1 MKTMKKVVAVML
13 LACMLMSMG
22 AVSAYAADNVVI
34 PPPENGVQQ
43 TAAKDT
49 KTSDDPTNE
58 TGGTDAKEEGPETP
72 FTVTDGTALFVAG
85 VDDTSSINDITIVKG
100 EKKTVTVVYN
110 PKENVNVVI
119 SADNNNI
126 SVGKTNVAADTG
138 DYGIATAE
146 ITGKSTGTV
155 NLSCTVSSIEEKAE
169 AEETEVSNDAASATV
184 KASASIKVTVN
195 NGITLVDDNKK
206 SEGEMDSDKTLELK
220 ATLDPAIAGE
230 KITFKSGNEAAATV
244 DENGVVTGVS
254 EGTTTI
260 TAFADVN
267 GVRVSDV
274 YNLTVIP
281 ALDTSTPSPTPSTD
295 PGTTTPPTESPS
307 TPPTDPGTT
316 DPTPS
321 TPTIE
326 IKLKDDE
333 SGAALDKLSM
343 KPGETR
349 SLIVTGADSANYNHE
364 WSSSNDKAAMVKD
377 GVVTAVDAG
386 TATITVKVTPAASG
400 KTARAAGE
408 AITASIELT
417 VEAAGI
423 SVTGIEIKYNNAEP
437 PACIDVKPNGSIKLE
452 AVVTPEGATEKVV
465 WSSDKESVAKVDETG
480 KVTALSAGKATIK
493 ATAGGKE
500 DTCKVQVI
508 GELKIETDKNVIYVG
523 DKVNESDKTAQL
535 SAKVGNTAVV
545 ANKVTWTI
553 TGGTGIASVDT
564 NGKVTAT
571 GSNAGDVVIEGS
583 YTDDA
588 NDAIYKGSITIK
600 VVKAGDRFIVVE
612 TKNNPITVSGGM
624 AQIIAKVC
632 KYDTS
637 GAVETSERVSFKAEP
652 LGNTC
657 KTGYSISPLAS
668 NPNEAWLRC
677 SYNGKFKVTATTD
690 DGLTGSAEVTVNFA
704 PGIVYGNNAV
714 YDGKNMLSFILND
727 SINNFN
733 GNLWVDGMLLT
744 RDYHYRA
751 QAVYAGVDDRIQVDL
766 NPAFLN
772 YINKAAYHRIDI
784 GTSNLDGNPNGN
796 GQIVSGY
803 FRTWGTTSSINGV
816 KTGDDSNLALWVL
829 LCLGSAGCAT
839 AALISYKKRKQ
850 K

>member
-1 MKTMKKVVAVML
+1 MKKVVAVML

-244 DENGVVTGVS
+244 DENGVVTGAAAG
-254 EGTTTI
+254 ETTI
-260 TAFADVN
+260 TASAVVN
-267 GVRVSDV
+267 EVTISAE
-274 YNLTVIP
+274 YKLTVIDP
-281 ALDTSTPSPTPSTD
+281 APTTAPTPTPTTELTEPDTPDPTDSGTD
-295 PGTTTPPTESPS
+295 PDTPPV
-307 TPPTDPGTT
+307 
-316 DPTPS
+316 
-321 TPTIE
+321 IE
-326 IKLKDDE
+326 IKLGNDE
-333 SGAALDKLSM
+333 NGEALTELSM
-343 KPGETR
+343 KPGESMT
-349 SLIVTGADSANYNHE
+349 LKVTGADSANYNHE
-364 WSSSNDKAAMVKD
+364 WSSSNDKAATVKD
-377 GVVTAVDAG
+377 GVVTAVAAG

-535 SAKVGNTAVV
+535 SAKVGNTAVD

-637 GAVETSERVSFKAEP
+637 GAVETNERVSFKAEP

-677 SYNGKFKVTATTD
+677 SYNGKFKVTATTV

-803 FRTWGTTSSINGV
+803 FRTWGTTSGINGV